1 MDQRSPTP
9 DESFERRKS
18 AIGIRMTLL
27 YSLVYAGFVALSVF
41 QPTWM
46 GVRAL
51 FGLNLAV
58 AYGLGLIVLAILF
71 ALVYNQLCRVPNGGN
86 TARGTGGPGPLKQ
99 EGRP

>member
-41 QPTWM
+41 QPAWM

-58 AYGLGLIVLAILF
+58 TYGLGLIILAILF
-71 ALVYNQLCRVPNGGN
+71 ALIYNQLCRVPNGS
-86 TARGTGGPGPLKQ
+86 AGGSGAQTKG
-99 EGRP
+99 GRP

>member
-1 MDQRSPTP
+1 MDQRSPTT
-9 DESFERRKS
+9 DESFELRKS

-27 YSLVYAGFVALSVF
+27 YSLVYVGFVALSVF
-41 QPTWM
+41 RPSWR

-58 AYGLGLIVLAILF
+58 TYGLGLIVLAIVV
-71 ALVYNQLCRVPNGGN
+71 ALVYNQLCRVPRGRTT
-86 TARGTGGPGPLKQ
+86 TAGGTGAP